1 MTQKAYAALKNLK
14 GVNRLMAEVLCT
26 LIEEVQ
32 KSGRL
37 AGSNLEYI
45 SRKGGDNPLS
55 YENIC
60 NALGYDPEYVRERLR
75 EYTTSS

>member
-14 GVNRLMAEVLCT
+14 GVNRLMAEVLVR
-26 LIEEVQ
+26 LISEVEN
-32 KSGRL
+32 SRRL
-37 AGSNLEYI
+37 VGSNLEWV

-55 YENIC
+55 YVNIC